1 MSIEQYDGAQLD
13 ETAQAGAEIVLSGD
27 PEAGSGLV
35 YQQAE
40 AEQYAIAFLSKV
52 IRLRGVRI
60 DREQFLTQEL
70 RTLGLSDAQI
80 GQAIASTPVQ
90 AAVGLKDL
98 DALALIGVKVTK
110 DSFAKTV
117 TKVVPVLSGAI
128 SGGMTLVM
136 LKSQADRLHTHL
148 RELPPPRA
156 DAAAYT
162 AAALVSTQ
170 RT

>member
-1 MSIEQYDGAQLD
+1 M
-13 ETAQAGAEIVLSGD
+13 
-27 PEAGSGLV
+27 
-35 YQQAE
+35 
-40 AEQYAIAFLSKV
+40 
-52 IRLRGVRI
+52 RI

-80 GQAIASTPVQ
+80 RQAIASTPVQ

-110 DSFAKTV
+110 DSFAKAV

-148 RELPPPRA
+148 REPPPPRA